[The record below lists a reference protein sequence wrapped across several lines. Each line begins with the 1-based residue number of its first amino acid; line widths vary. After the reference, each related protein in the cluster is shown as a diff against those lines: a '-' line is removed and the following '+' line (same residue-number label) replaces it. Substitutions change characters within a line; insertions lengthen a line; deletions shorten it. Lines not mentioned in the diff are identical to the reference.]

1 MADNHEIAEN
11 TASAGPGT
19 PANLSSSRGILL
31 PRIAIS
37 VVIGVLLILVIFL
50 YQQSRTR
57 AEKLAEETRA
67 REKADLRVSQTE
79 ESLAQKLSR
88 INQLENK
95 LTESDQQRLKLA
107 ESFSRLDKA
116 HAQMAEQLK
125 ASQTEEKML
134 RDRLREELQSLSEAR
149 KKNDEERKTEKM
161 LFSKIE
167 KLMDER
173 VSLKEKLA
181 QLQASAPASVEIP
194 QLVVSEEKQYSAALR
209 GTILAVNRHYNF
221 VVFNLGAKDGVKV
234 GDKFFIFDY
243 NRKVGEALV
252 RRVLPGMTVAGIKQ
266 STGGIRKNFTVILH
280 D

>member
-252 RRVLPGMTVAGIKQ
+252 RRVLPGMTVADIKQ